1 MHVWGE
7 REGRL
12 GRRIFRE
19 GASKILIF
27 FCLLMNGVNQERLI
41 NKLAKP
47 LKTRSSQGGA
57 S

>member
-27 FCLLMNGVNQERLI
+27 LFI
-41 NKLAKP
+41 NEW
-47 LKTRSSQGGA
+47 R
-57 S
+57 